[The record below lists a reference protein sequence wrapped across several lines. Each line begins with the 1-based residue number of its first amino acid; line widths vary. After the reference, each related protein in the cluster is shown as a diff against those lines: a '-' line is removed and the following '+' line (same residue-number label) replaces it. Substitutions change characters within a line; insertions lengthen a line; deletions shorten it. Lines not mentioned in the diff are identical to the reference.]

1 MASVATSREL
11 LSLASFVS
19 RIHGVMFNEFLSSGA
34 GVGARVSL
42 GRRPNNQYDV
52 NCIDVS
58 LRSWGLIYLLGHLEA
73 GAAAVLSPLLLN
85 ARSLVRK
92 ASGLVLKRTGWS
104 SLCNSIHRHR
114 SHSVVQSIKEVK
126 GDRSTLRHRE
136 TSSIAS
142 AMHCNAMDPK
152 NGVQNVALRDQRR
165 AWDAILLLR
174 LLK

>member
-1 MASVATSREL
+1 ML
-11 LSLASFVS
+11 P
-19 RIHGVMFNEFLSSGA
+19 I
-34 GVGARVSL
+34 ARD
-42 GRRPNNQYDV
+42 Q
-52 NCIDVS
+52 
-58 LRSWGLIYLLGHLEA
+58 
-73 GAAAVLSPLLLN
+73 LLLFAVVIAKCN
-85 ARSLVRK
+85 GVRCDLER
-92 ASGLVLKRTGWS
+92 AAFTRFFRFTNTRRDVQRVFLKRTGWS

-142 AMHCNAMDPK
+142 SMHCNAMDPK

-165 AWDAILLLR
+165 AWDAILLRR